1 MYFYLIIVIVE
12 CIICI
17 YALSMSIIIGI
28 DSEFLLTEL
37 KQTKQQCIN
46 SITDSR
52 HYPTS
57 TRRHGN
63 FAGVHTLLRILLSSN
78 SAVLINIITGVLPP
92 HIIIDTFYHR
102 IEEIY
107 PSLCFITIFFVV
119 LISIQIIIVW
129 RGMCYFL
136 ACVIR
141 Y

>member
-1 MYFYLIIVIVE
+1 
-12 CIICI
+12 
-17 YALSMSIIIGI
+17 MSIIIGI

-52 HYPTS
+52 H
-57 TRRHGN
+57 
-63 FAGVHTLLRILLSSN
+63 
-78 SAVLINIITGVLPP
+78 
-92 HIIIDTFYHR
+92 IIIDTFYHR

-107 PSLCFITIFFVV
+107 PSLCFITISFVV

-136 ACVIR
+136 ACVISSR
-141 Y
+141 FCTITILIEYLIQDIIYS